1 MVTADID
8 IAPSTA
14 VLLGLG
20 FFLAVLGLLRRRRS
34 LKHIRGPPTASRLIG
49 HEYDLNRQTEVG
61 DLEFKWLRE
70 YGPTW
75 KISGLLGTDGLMT
88 ADPKVRDLSTGCGTL
103 LTTECGYYQ
112 ALQHVFQKANGIYL
126 KKNSQNHIGWLMA
139 GPNIAWSQGEAHTR
153 HRRIMS
159 PAFSNARL
167 KSFLPLFQRIGGK
180 LTEKWKGELLNVNEV
195 ELSVDTWLSRAT
207 LDVIGE
213 AAFDYDY
220 GALDDGDQSVLAKE
234 YHGIFKDTDYML
246 PKATLFFRGSWDYLP
261 LPILKMFRYIPVAP
275 FTRLRHLNNVFTA
288 YGKQILRE
296 KVPEFDAEKSAKSK
310 DIMSILIKANA
321 SSDAKMRLS
330 DEELL
335 AEMFALTLAGHE
347 TTSMALTFLLYELAR
362 HPEYQTRLRKD
373 IREAR
378 ARVNARGESDFT
390 LEDFDSIPTLI
401 NAIKACRSSSRPA
414 DQVLN
419 VVPSFQESLRVH
431 PTAVLLPRVATKDD
445 VIPLAYPITSTT
457 GEVITEVPVS
467 KGHVIVASFASY
479 QRLPEVWGEDADVW
493 NPDRFSRI
501 DIGKQ
506 TNVGVFANLLAF
518 SAGTN
523 ACIGWRFSIIEQ
535 QAFVAEL
542 IDSFQFSLPAGS
554 SPEKTEVVC
563 APSGTAMVPVIR
575 GKPELGSGLRL
586 RISFAPA

>member
-1 MVTADID
+1 MTITDIE
-8 IAPSTA
+8 IAPPTA

-20 FFLAVLGLLRRRRS
+20 FFLVVLGLLRRRRS

-49 HEYDLNRQTEVG
+49 HEYDLNRQPEVG

-75 KISGLLGTDGLMT
+75 KISGFLGTDGLMT
-88 ADPKVRDLSTGCGTL
+88 ADPK
-103 LTTECGYYQ
+103 
-112 ALQHVFQKANGIYL
+112 ALQHVFQKASGNYL

-180 LTEKWKGELLNVNEV
+180 LTEKWKGELLNVNEA

-246 PKATLFFRGSWDYLP
+246 PKATMFFRGSWDYLP
-261 LPILKMFRYIPVAP
+261 LPILKLFKYIPVAP
-275 FTRLRHLNNVFTA
+275 FTRLRRLNNVFTA

-296 KVPEFDAEKSAKSK
+296 KVPEFDAEKSAKNK

-321 SSDAKMRLS
+321 SSDEKMRLS

-362 HPEYQTRLRKD
+362 HPEYQARLRKE

-390 LEDFDSIPTLI
+390 VEDFDSIPTLI
-401 NAIKACRSSSRPA
+401 NAIK
-414 DQVLN
+414 
-419 VVPSFQESLRVH
+419 ESLRVH
-431 PTAVLLPRVATKDD
+431 PAAVLLPRVATKDD

-479 QRLPEVWGEDADVW
+479 QRLPDVWGEDADVW

-542 IDSFQFSLPAGS
+542 IESFQFSLPAGS
-554 SPEKTEVVC
+554 SPEKTEVVR

-575 GKPELGSGLRL
+575 DKPELGSGLRL
-586 RISFAPA
+586 RVSFAPA